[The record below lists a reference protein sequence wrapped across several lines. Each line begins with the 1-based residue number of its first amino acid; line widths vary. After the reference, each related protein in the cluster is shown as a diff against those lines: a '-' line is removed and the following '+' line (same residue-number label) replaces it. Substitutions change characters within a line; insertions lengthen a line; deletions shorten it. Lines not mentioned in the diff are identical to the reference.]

1 MEGRFVEVYRLRA
14 VQDMQACAGAWSRHK
29 SMCKLCTVFRILSS
43 LSFRGFRPDMNLIHC
58 ASRGGVHVRIWGCCD
73 TAALGVCGRK
83 AHGDCSVRR
92 NRGGAHTSSKCARLV
107 ARIFHTVCEEA
118 SLDFRKRD
126 VTGRSGGTY
135 WGHGACSHTSCAPCP
150 CV

>member
-1 MEGRFVEVYRLRA
+1 MRARILFNIDNLLHAPFSRKEHVMEGRFVEVYRLRA

-107 ARIFHTVCEEA
+107 ARIFHTVCEET
-118 SLDFRKRD
+118 K
-126 VTGRSGGTY
+126 
-135 WGHGACSHTSCAPCP
+135 
-150 CV
+150 

>member
-107 ARIFHTVCEEA
+107 ARIFHTACEEA
-118 SLDFRKRD
+118 K
-126 VTGRSGGTY
+126 
-135 WGHGACSHTSCAPCP
+135 
-150 CV
+150 